1 MNFDSKSYLF
11 LEPGNLLLFNCER
24 DLEKEKSQPGVVM
37 AQKRAFAK
45 AEI

>member
-11 LEPGNLLLFNCER
+11 LESGNLLLFNCER
-24 DLEKEKSQPGVVM
+24 DLEKERLQSVIAM
-37 AQKRAFAK
+37 AQKLAFAK